1 MNKAIIFR
9 DFMLARSETF
19 IQAQADALTQFKPV
33 YAGLRP
39 ATPSLPIRAGV
50 LMTRATGAR
59 GKAAALGYRLTSFA
73 PRFHRALKAENA
85 ALIHAH
91 FAVDGAAA
99 LHMRNLLKVPLI
111 VTLHGY
117 DVTTEDAVFDESLA
131 GRRYLAQRPALF
143 AEASQ
148 FLCISQ
154 AIRQQAISRG
164 FPQEK
169 LTVHYTG
176 VDTEFFLPEAG
187 ITREP
192 IVLFVGR
199 LVAKKG
205 CEYAIRAIAEI
216 QEELLEVQLVIIG
229 DGPLRGQLEAQAAA
243 SLKNF
248 LFLGAQGPEVV
259 KQWMNRAKVFCTP
272 SVTAESGDQEGL
284 GMVFVEAQAMGL
296 PVASFASGGIPE
308 AVRDGKTGLLAPERD
323 HHMLARHVQRF
334 IKDEQFWTECS
345 VRGRQHVSEKFDLR
359 RQTERLEAIYRKVQA
374 TGTPWHCSRN

>member
-9 DFMLARSETF
+9 DFLLAKSETF

-39 ATPSLPIRAGV
+39 ATPSLPITAGV

-59 GKAAALGYRLTSFA
+59 GKVAALGYRLTSFA

-85 ALIHAH
+85 SLIHAH

-99 LHMRNLLKVPLI
+99 LRMRTLLDVPLI

-117 DVTTEDAVFDESLA
+117 DVTTEDAVFDRSLA

-148 FLCISQ
+148 FLCISHS
-154 AIRQQAISRG
+154 IRQQAISKG
-164 FPQEK
+164 FPEEK

-176 VDTEFFLPEAG
+176 IDTEFFSPQPGVA
-187 ITREP
+187 REP
-192 IVLFVGR
+192 TILFVGR

-205 CEYAIRAIAEI
+205 CEYLIRAMACVQ
-216 QEELLEVQLVIIG
+216 QELPEAQLVVIG
-229 DGPLRGQLEAQAAA
+229 DGPLRSQLEAQATS
-243 SLKNF
+243 SLKKF
-248 LFLGAQGPEVV
+248 LFLGAKGPDVV

-272 SVTAESGDQEGL
+272 SVTAESGDQEGF

-296 PVASFASGGIPE
+296 PVVSFASGGIPE
-308 AVRDGKTGLLAPERD
+308 AVKHGETGLLAPERD
-323 HHMLARHVQRF
+323 HHTLAKHLKHF
-334 IKDEQFWTECS
+334 MKDEVFWNECS
-345 VRGRQHVSEKFDLR
+345 TRGSQHVADNFNLR
-359 RQTERLEAIYRKVQA
+359 RQTERLEAIYRDVQT
-374 TGTPWHCSRN
+374 TGTVWQCSRN